1 MATRIAGRSP
11 TGRRAALALMLA
23 AGGLLTLSACGGD
36 GDGMSQAVARPGGPP
51 GAGGFP
57 GGGMAGRATPI
68 SANVVEAGD
77 LEVTL
82 RSSTNLRAREEVDVI
97 PRQGGVIAR
106 IQVEEGARVSQGQVL
121 AQLDDAEWRLQA
133 DQSEARARAAS
144 DAVERARAL
153 RELDLI
159 SEQEVERLASEARVA
174 EAEVGLARLRVE
186 NAEIRA
192 PIAGTVTHR
201 YIERGQQVGTTNPS
215 FRLADLDR
223 LEAQLA
229 IPERESYRIVVGQ
242 TARILLQEGAAPVAT
257 GRVER
262 IRPVVDAGSGT
273 VLVTVTVASQ
283 GGEVPLRPGQFVN
296 VDVVTETLP
305 DRITL
310 PRTSVLVDGA
320 APRVFVVREGVA
332 VEREVTLGYSRG
344 DRVEIRTGVEP
355 GDTVVVRGQDNLRAD
370 APVRLMELD
379 GRTLT
384 ESASPIPGGAT
395 GEAATPSGGPDAVGP
410 EGRRPEAGGRQ
421 GAPAGAR
428 PDGRPGGQRPDGS
441 SGEGRPANPGGDAA
455 PATGTSDISD
465 QGGALR

>member
-1 MATRIAGRSP
+1 METRIAGRIP
-11 TGRRAALALMLA
+11 AGRRAALALTLA
-23 AGGLLTLSACGGD
+23 AGGLLALSACGGD
-36 GDGMSQAVARPGGPP
+36 GDGVSQAVARPGGPP

-57 GGGMAGRATPI
+57 GGVAARATPI

-97 PRQGGVIAR
+97 PRQAGVISR
-106 IQVEEGARVSQGQVL
+106 ILVEEGARVSQGQVL

-133 DQSEARARAAS
+133 DQSEARAQAAR

-159 SEQEVERLASEARVA
+159 SEQEVERLASEARVS

-186 NAEIRA
+186 NAQIRA

-201 YIERGQQVGTTNPS
+201 YIERGQQVGTANPS

-229 IPERESYRIVVGQ
+229 IPERESSRVVVGQ

-273 VLVTVTVASQ
+273 VQVTVTVASQ

-320 APRVFVVREGVA
+320 APRVFVVREGIA
-332 VEREVTLGYSRG
+332 VEREVTLGFSRG
-344 DRVEIRTGVEP
+344 DRVEIRSGIEP
-355 GDTVVVRGQDNLRAD
+355 GDTVVVRGQDNLRPD
-370 APVRLMELD
+370 APVRMMELD
-379 GRTLT
+379 GR
-384 ESASPIPGGAT
+384 AVAAPA
-395 GEAATPSGGPDAVGP
+395 AATPGAQAPGSGGVEGDAVTPSGRP
-410 EGRRPEAGGRQ
+410 EGM
-421 GAPAGAR
+421 PAGAR
-428 PDGRPGGQRPDGS
+428 PQGGPGGQRPDGAS
-441 SGEGRPANPGGDAA
+441 REGRPANPGGDGA
-455 PATGTSDISD
+455 PAADAPQASTQD
-465 QGGALR
+465 GALR